1 MIRCAFGKTREINKV
16 LNKLIESSYNFRF
29 KLESETVPEFNDLVF
44 GETSIDISDEGD
56 PIIIKSDGFPTY
68 HFANVV
74 DDHLMEVTHVLRGN
88 EWKISTPKHLLLYE

>member
-1 MIRCAFGKTREINKV
+1 MCDA
-16 LNKLIESSYNFRF
+16 FRF

-44 GETSIDISDEGD
+44 GEMSIDVSDEGD

-74 DDHLMEVTHVLRGN
+74 DDHLMEVTHVLRGV
-88 EWKISTPKHLLLYE
+88 EWRISTPKHLLLYA